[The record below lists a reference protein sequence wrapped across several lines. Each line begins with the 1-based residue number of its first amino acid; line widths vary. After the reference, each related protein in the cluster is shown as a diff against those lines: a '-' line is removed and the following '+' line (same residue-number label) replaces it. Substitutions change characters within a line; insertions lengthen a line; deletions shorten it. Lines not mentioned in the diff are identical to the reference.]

1 MSFFS
6 LLAVFIL
13 EQIQPLP
20 YRRLIRNPIE
30 ALASLLAKRFNA
42 GRYQHGMLA
51 TLIVL
56 GPLLSGLLLLYMFLN
71 VVNPV
76 LGWALN
82 VLVLYL
88 TMGFRQFSHHYTEI
102 LLALR
107 NENLPLARQL
117 LADWRYANGVPSP
130 DKPGLEQTED
140 IAREAI
146 ELALLGAHRHVFSVL
161 LWFVLLPGPIG
172 AVLYRV
178 TALLACSWERSEKKM
193 GSSPSDFPLF
203 ARRLFVLLDW
213 FPARATAAAFAIV
226 GNFED
231 AVYCARNES
240 SDWSDEATGIILAS
254 AAGALGVRISTRVP
268 LVVSE
273 IPEGLED
280 LSLTSTE
287 GSRDYDEPFGEVAG
301 VDFMQS
307 AVGLVWRATVLWV
320 LLLFLLGLASIFG

>member
-30 ALASLLAKRFNA
+30 GLAAVLSKRFNA
-42 GRYQHGMLA
+42 GQYQHGMLA
-51 TLIVL
+51 TIVVL
-56 GPLLSGLLLLYMFLN
+56 MPLLGGLLLLYLFLN
-71 VVNPV
+71 AINPI
-76 LGWALN
+76 LAWSLN

-107 NENLPLARQL
+107 NDDLPLARQL
-117 LADWRYANGVPSP
+117 LAEWRYANGVPAP
-130 DKPGLEQTED
+130 EKLGLEQSEE
-140 IAREAI
+140 IARESI
-146 ELALLGAHRHVFSVL
+146 ELALLGAHRHVFAVL
-161 LWFVLLPGPIG
+161 LWFVILPGPIG

-178 TALLACSWERSEKKM
+178 TTVLAEAWEHSEAQM
-193 GSSPSDFPLF
+193 GSAPSDFPLF
-203 ARRLFVLLDW
+203 ARRLFNFLDW
-213 FPARATAAAFAIV
+213 LPARATAAAFAIV

-231 AVYCARNES
+231 AVFCARTEL

-254 AAGALGVRISTRVP
+254 AAGALGVRLSTRVP
-268 LVVSE
+268 LAVSE
-273 IPEGLED
+273 MPDGLADFDAEIAD
-280 LSLTSTE
+280 
-287 GSRDYDEPFGEVAG
+287 RHDCDEPFGQVAG

-307 AVGLVWRATVLWV
+307 AIGLVWRATVLWV
-320 LLLFLLGLASIFG
+320 LLLFLLGLASLFG